1 MKTRKDGQKAG
12 SDNPEQEHPM
22 HLMKVDPRALLEN
35 PDRSRHT
42 PSTPQADAL
51 MLATIKAVGIVQPP
65 VIVPQRD
72 GGNGFIIDRGHRRV
86 RMAIAADLA
95 EIEVL
100 VDEPANDNGAM
111 RSIVENVAR
120 EALNPVDEWRAT
132 ERLIALGWTEEGI
145 AIALALPLRRIKQL
159 RLFANVLPAM
169 LDQFAKGDLPN
180 EQQLRIIASASL
192 DEQKEVWKKHKPSKA
207 DPKVTWWSVAQ
218 ALTKK
223 RMYAKD
229 ASFGD
234 DLAQA
239 YGIQWVEDLFAP
251 ADQDGRYTTDVE
263 AFLGAQQ
270 EWMTQNLPKRGTITE
285 VSNWGE
291 VKLPPKSQR
300 VHGKPGK
307 TDHTAMY
314 LDREGRV
321 QTVHYR
327 LPEPVKKS
335 KSKGDDANADSGTDE
350 IIVASKPRP
359 DVTRKGIEMIGD
371 YRTDALH
378 EALARAPIEDGTL
391 MAMLVLAFAGQN
403 VRVDSAGSGR
413 VFGPKRFARHAVSLF
428 DQDGKLAFDM
438 DTLRV
443 AARSTLID
451 VLSCR
456 ENATKSGTVA
466 NVAGEAIGADVFLPN
481 MGTEDFLVCLSR
493 ASLEASCKEA
503 SVQPRQKVR
512 ETRAALAEHF
522 KEGHFVHPASLFA
535 PDKAMI
541 ADWIASNTV
550 TEPTDPDEEPTDAGE
565 SAIDGTADADLD
577 LVAVDGDVRDT
588 DVEAPADEEDEVY
601 NVAAE

>member
-1 MKTRKDGQKAG
+1 
-12 SDNPEQEHPM
+12 M
-22 HLMKVDPRALLEN
+22 HLMKIDPRALLEN

-42 PSTPQADAL
+42 QSTPQADGL
-51 MLATIKAVGIVQPP
+51 LLATIKAVGIVQPP
-65 VIVPQRD
+65 VVVPRTD
-72 GGNGFIIDRGHRRV
+72 GGNGFVIDRGHRRV
-86 RMAIAADLA
+86 RGAIAADLA
-95 EIEVL
+95 EIEIL

-111 RSIVENVAR
+111 RSVVENVAR

-159 RLFANVLPAM
+159 RLFANVLQAM

-180 EQQLRIIASASL
+180 EQQLRTIASASL

-239 YGIQWVEDLFAP
+239 YGIHWLEDLFAP
-251 ADQDGRYTTDVE
+251 GDQDGRYTTDVE

-270 EWMTQNLPKRGTITE
+270 EWMANNLPKGGIIAE

-291 VKLPPKSQR
+291 VKLPAKAQR

-307 TDHTAMY
+307 GDHAAVY
-314 LDREGRV
+314 LDRDGRV

-327 LPEPVKKS
+327 MPEPMKKA
-335 KSKGDDANADSGTDE
+335 KSGNVTADGGTDE
-350 IIVASKPRP
+350 TIVASRPRP
-359 DVTRKGIEMIGD
+359 DVTRGGIEMIGD

-378 EALARAPIEDGTL
+378 EALARAPIEDSTL

-403 VRVDSAGSGR
+403 VRIDSGAGGK
-413 VFGPKRFARHAVSLF
+413 VFGPKRFARHGVALF
-428 DQDGKLAFDM
+428 DQDGRLTFDM
-438 DTLRV
+438 DVLRV

-456 ENATKSGTVA
+456 ENATRSGIVA
-466 NVAGEAIGADVFLPN
+466 NVAGKAIGADIYLPN
-481 MGTEDFLVCLSR
+481 MGTEEFLVCLSR
-493 ASLEASCKEA
+493 ASLEASCKVA

-512 ETRAALAEHF
+512 ETRAALIEHF

-535 PDKAMI
+535 PDKRTI
-541 ADWIASNTV
+541 ADWLASNAV
-550 TEPTDPDEEPTDAGE
+550 AEPTDPGETLADTEETTIDETVGADPHADDTNGSTGDK
-565 SAIDGTADADLD
+565 DADASIEE
-577 LVAVDGDVRDT
+577 VD
-588 DVEAPADEEDEVY
+588 EAY
-601 NVAAE
+601 SVAAE